1 MNSSSYR
8 RWVVALTVAL
18 SPCVAFDASAAP
30 PYEDELTPGELRGV
44 AMTFGDPWR
53 LGYWEYLP
61 ASYDDLGPGELLP
74 LLVFL
79 PGIGEYDDVSSCPG
93 GTDVCSA
100 DACGGDGLCR
110 NLSWGPQQHMRAG
123 NWDDTTRPFIMVSP
137 QNDVA
142 PFTTNEWEVG
152 ELETFFA
159 YIVENY
165 PVDPRRM
172 YITGMSQGGRG
183 VLQYLDQN
191 PRQFAAAAP
200 MPAGTVFPTDV
211 GCNLQDTALWM
222 FHGEDDNNANLG
234 AGVFSPCSMVG
245 VEHMYNHPDAYPGS
259 PSCVARVS
267 EPGHPAGRMTMFYD
281 VGHFAW
287 VEAINPV
294 GEGFPAS
301 EWASDQGCG
310 IAADFRDYSAASDP
324 DGIYSW
330 FASLDRPDVAVPD
343 DFEVSGDDGSTT
355 ITATITDDDTI
366 TWTWTQTAG
375 PAATLVDADTE
386 TLQVDDLAPM
396 TQYTFEVLALDADGQ
411 WDRDEITVDVSAAT
425 VGGSSSSDGG
435 ITTDPGSTGV
445 VITDTVSGSETD
457 ATTGDVSASDT
468 DATTGVVTSVTDT
481 DATTGV
487 ITSDTDATTGVITS
501 VTDTDATTGVVTSVT
516 DTDATTGV
524 ITSDTDATTG
534 V

>member
-1 MNSSSYR
+1 
-8 RWVVALTVAL
+8 
-18 SPCVAFDASAAP
+18 
-30 PYEDELTPGELRGV
+30 
-44 AMTFGDPWR
+44 
-53 LGYWEYLP
+53 
-61 ASYDDLGPGELLP
+61 
-74 LLVFL
+74 
-79 PGIGEYDDVSSCPG
+79 
-93 GTDVCSA
+93 
-100 DACGGDGLCR
+100 
-110 NLSWGPQQHMRAG
+110 
-123 NWDDTTRPFIMVSP
+123 
-137 QNDVA
+137 
-142 PFTTNEWEVG
+142 
-152 ELETFFA
+152 
-159 YIVENY
+159 
-165 PVDPRRM
+165 
-172 YITGMSQGGRG
+172 
-183 VLQYLDQN
+183 
-191 PRQFAAAAP
+191 AP

-245 VEHMYNHPDAYPGS
+245 VEHMYNHPDLYPGS

-267 EPGHPAGRMTMFYD
+267 EPGHPDGRMTMFYD

-330 FASLDRPDVAVPD
+330 FASLDRPDVAAPD

-355 ITATITDDDTI
+355 ITATVTDDDTI

-386 TLQVDDLAPM
+386 TLQVDDLAPL

-411 WDRDEITVDVSAAT
+411 WDRDEITIDVSAAT
-425 VGGSSSSDGG
+425 VGGGSSSDGG
-435 ITTDPGSTGV
+435 VVTTDPGSTGV
-445 VITDTVSGSETD
+445 TDTVGSSVTETD
-457 ATTGDVSASDT
+457 ATTGDASVTETDATTGVVTSVSDTDASTGVITSVSDT
-468 DATTGVVTSVTDT
+468 DATTGVVTSV
-481 DATTGV
+481 
-487 ITSDTDATTGVITS
+487 SDTDATTGVITS
-501 VTDTDATTGVVTSVT
+501 VS

-524 ITSDTDATTG
+524 ITSVSDTDATTG
-534 V
+534 EASSGETGSGSTGTTAGTSSSEDSGSSATASTTMTTTVSTTDETSSGSDVTADGSSSTGGPADSGSGSMSGTLSGGDTDSQGSVTNADSESSGPGVIGEDAPDGCACSTDDRRPLAGAPWAMLLAFVVRPRRRRAS